1 MIAGLCQAGDDVIL
15 TAPWYFN
22 HDMWLTLSHVNTRAL
37 YCDETLIPDPQDA
50 EKFMNDKTRAICLV
64 TPNNPAGVEYSDDLL

>member
-1 MIAGLCQAGDDVIL
+1 MVGTYTNEFSYDIAITSGCNQAFCAVIASLCQADDDVIL

-37 YCDETLIPDPQDA
+37 YCDETLIPDPQHA
-50 EKFMNDKTRAICLV
+50 KN
-64 TPNNPAGVEYSDDLL
+64 